1 MGSLPAAR
9 SVSFALALA
18 LLYGAF
24 GAVWIAA
31 SDSVV
36 AALVSDP
43 IHLTTIQTWKGWFFV
58 AASAALIYSAG
69 VRLLRAIEASEHR
82 YRVLFADSPE
92 ALSLYDPATM
102 RIVEINAAAGRLF
115 GYDPDEARGLLCGDL
130 MPQETRVRFEQ
141 QIPRLLDGYRSGGVW
156 RMRCKDGRPV
166 DVATQGQMVV
176 LNGRQLRL
184 VQMVDVTARLRAEHE
199 LLRSMEEL
207 AAAND
212 RMRELGHALSH
223 DLQEPLRQV
232 TSFVQLLAK
241 RYHGQLDAEAHQ
253 FIAFA
258 VEGIA
263 RLKTLLGDAENYAA
277 PSSFVPMRISADRLV
292 GEVIEGLRAEIDH
305 CGAQVS
311 MDSLPWVH
319 ADPGK
324 LAVVFHV
331 LLDNALKFRRPGRLP
346 RVAVSAVRNDGK
358 WVFQVIDNGIGIEP
372 EFRAS
377 VFSLFSRLHT
387 RDRIP
392 GNGAGLALARKLVE
406 AHGGHIWVED
416 GEDGG
421 AALRFTLPVRDDD
434 GAGDT
439 GETAA

>member
-1 MGSLPAAR
+1 
-9 SVSFALALA
+9 
-18 LLYGAF
+18 
-24 GAVWIAA
+24 
-31 SDSVV
+31 
-36 AALVSDP
+36 
-43 IHLTTIQTWKGWFFV
+43 
-58 AASAALIYSAG
+58 
-69 VRLLRAIEASEHR
+69 
-82 YRVLFADSPE
+82 
-92 ALSLYDPATM
+92 
-102 RIVEINAAAGRLF
+102 
-115 GYDPDEARGLLCGDL
+115 
-130 MPQETRVRFEQ
+130 
-141 QIPRLLDGYRSGGVW
+141 
-156 RMRCKDGRPV
+156 
-166 DVATQGQMVV
+166 
-176 LNGRQLRL
+176 
-184 VQMVDVTARLRAEHE
+184 
-199 LLRSMEEL
+199 
-207 AAAND
+207 
-212 RMRELGHALSH
+212 LSH

-277 PSSFVPMRISADRLV
+277 PSAFAPQRISSARLI
-292 GEVIEGLRAEIDH
+292 GEVIEGLHAEIEH
-305 CGAQVS
+305 CGGQVS
-311 MDSLPWVH
+311 VGSLPWVH

-331 LLDNALKFRRPGRLP
+331 LLDNALKFRRPGRQP
-346 RVAVSAVRNDGK
+346 RVAVSAVLHDGK
-358 WVFQVIDNGIGIEP
+358 WVFQVTDNGIGIEP

-434 GAGDT
+434 SAGDT